1 LRRLAPILV
10 VALVGCVGRE
20 EAILMAP
27 GSYGDVAIVVSTEE
41 MKGALGGFIDEFNDE
56 VTFVIAHEKR
66 FNIDV
71 FGPDQWHLCKAY
83 KNVIF
88 AIEPRRGGAV
98 VDAVQDLVSRK
109 DFARL
114 AAGAQPLLYLDEPY
128 AQYQF
133 SAIVTGAD
141 RNTVISLLR
150 RHAPEMRDMIER
162 KSVERIRRR
171 YLHDG
176 LRTDLM
182 TQLWNLHRFYLEVPQ
197 EYVLNQDRPGGYPA
211 IELMQ
216 TGPSRGLTVAWRE
229 APDPKALLADRDAL
243 VALRADIGR
252 RMHAEE
258 ILPDTF
264 VWREDVLGDA
274 PALRLEGAWT
284 SSDFAG
290 GGAFWCW
297 FIADPDGRRVF
308 CLDALSYA
316 PGMDKMEMFRRM
328 RAVFQTFSLDR
339 PQG

>member
-1 LRRLAPILV
+1 LRRLAPLLV
-10 VALVGCVGRE
+10 IAVAGCVGRE

-41 MKGALGGFIDEFNDE
+41 LKGALGGFLGEFNDE
-56 VTFVIAHEKR
+56 FTFVIAHEKR
-66 FNIDV
+66 FNVDV

-88 AIEPRRGGAV
+88 VIEPSEGGKVVKAV
-98 VDAVQDLVSRK
+98 ASLVSRQ
-109 DFARL
+109 DYARL
-114 AAGAQPLLYLDEPY
+114 ESGAQPLLYLDEPF

-133 SAIVTGAD
+133 AAIVAGPD
-141 RNTVISLLR
+141 RNTLISLLR
-150 RHAPEMRDMIER
+150 RDAPEIRDRIES
-162 KSVERIRRR
+162 KAVDRIRRR

-182 TQLWNLHRFYLEVPQ
+182 TQFWNLHRFYLEVPQ
-197 EYVLNQDRPGGYPA
+197 DYVLNQDRPEGYPA

-216 TGPSRGLTVAWRE
+216 TGPSRGLTIGWRE
-229 APDPKALLADRDAL
+229 VADPAAMLADREAL
-243 VALRADIGR
+243 VALREDIGR
-252 RMHAEE
+252 RMHTEE
-258 ILPDTF
+258 IVPETL
-264 VWREDVLGDA
+264 VWRDDTLAGKPV
-274 PALRLEGAWT
+274 LRLEGAWN

-297 FIADPDGRRVF
+297 FVADPGGHRVF

-328 RAVFQTFSLDR
+328 RAVFQTFSLER